1 MDIIKTCH
9 MFCSVV
15 YNCEIT
21 VYGVMNNKIV
31 FINELFLKPI
41 QTSKRKMFYS
51 VLLVF
56 IFELNEIMGQQ
67 PITTPINGKLSILL
81 HFIYTLIQVFNY
93 ILLRI

>member
-1 MDIIKTCH
+1 ML
-9 MFCSVV
+9 CSAV

-21 VYGVMNNKIV
+21 IYGVMNNKIV

-81 HFIYTLIQVFNY
+81 HFIYTH
-93 ILLRI
+93 